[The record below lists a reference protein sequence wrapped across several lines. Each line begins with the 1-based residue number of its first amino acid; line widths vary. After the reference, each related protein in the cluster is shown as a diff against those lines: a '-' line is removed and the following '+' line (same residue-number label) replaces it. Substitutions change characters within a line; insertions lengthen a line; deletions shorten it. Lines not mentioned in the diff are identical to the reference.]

1 MSRNGFVKNSTL
13 TNTQKNEIYLNKRR
27 LKNTFDSNLFN
38 KILSFDHFLETQWE
52 EKINFLKGL

>member
-38 KILSFDHFLETQWE
+38 KILSFDHFLETQ
-52 EKINFLKGL
+52 